1 MKGTR
6 NTKTMV
12 FIDLR
17 IDCHPAKV
25 PAGTH
30 VPQFALNPEEVR
42 DKDSL
47 ARAKGL
53 GWRHLFAFQT
63 LH

>member
-1 MKGTR
+1 
-6 NTKTMV
+6 MV